1 MMHTAGSSTNVFRRC
16 NFRRQS
22 SLWYSFQSQH
32 FVTSAT
38 GGSRFTSRR
47 YVLKSK
53 YITQTQVPC
62 SKPHCQQQ
70 KRFMARSTVKAPVQ
84 RSRDDEEYH
93 SGRALRFLQQN
104 QPNVIVQVEN
114 AQLSAV
120 KLLPRIADATIQST
134 PLRIKVLTHVDTI
147 SDEALRQ
154 QIHTVQQIDERVRLP
169 NQSPLAVFALNLQT
183 VQIQA
188 KELSEFRDALFGASR
203 LVTKPQI
210 LVVGIPNSGKSSL
223 ILPLTRHR
231 TLMERKK
238 GAYHLPRVS
247 SKAGM
252 TLGVKKHLLPPA
264 FGSFIKHNITL
275 IDMPGFRPQL
285 QYAEPALVTLL
296 LSAGVT
302 EPFQGYKTITS
313 HEAILELLLNAA
325 NRHATMSDPSSAPE
339 YVDLLKLSQPTND
352 TEVFANAY
360 MKWARTASRDELEDI
375 SGHNSNPATIYWPR
389 VFQSGIF
396 GGLIF
401 TPYPTLPNSSHSS
414 HIELNRDSPV
424 VYMNEQAELLIRI
437 GLGKEK
443 AIKIHERAK
452 LGPTSLNRDND
463 IVLDPNR
470 KLIPVI
476 YPPHQ
481 RSFKCMQCAHFIKLD
496 ADKVYG
502 RRHTRAVDWSY
513 HDLLSYFSRMTE
525 VFGGMF
531 SNRTKYL
538 MKDSLACTLAIK
550 HKLRSRAAA
559 YKKFNGLKDYPVPN
573 HLRPRR
579 FQIDQP
585 IPYVHFCTRKVGS
598 CRTMTEAEKQ
608 KEIAKLER
616 CNVTDHTFELQRAR
630 GAPVNRAKRKE
641 PREVKLRPDGSP
653 VKPPT
658 FVARECI
665 VTTVGPLSA
674 VPRYDSKGNEL
685 HTKRRRKAKD

>member
-1 MMHTAGSSTNVFRRC
+1 
-16 NFRRQS
+16 
-22 SLWYSFQSQH
+22 
-32 FVTSAT
+32 
-38 GGSRFTSRR
+38 
-47 YVLKSK
+47 
-53 YITQTQVPC
+53 
-62 SKPHCQQQ
+62 
-70 KRFMARSTVKAPVQ
+70 
-84 RSRDDEEYH
+84 
-93 SGRALRFLQQN
+93 
-104 QPNVIVQVEN
+104 
-114 AQLSAV
+114 
-120 KLLPRIADATIQST
+120 
-134 PLRIKVLTHVDTI
+134 
-147 SDEALRQ
+147 
-154 QIHTVQQIDERVRLP
+154 
-169 NQSPLAVFALNLQT
+169 
-183 VQIQA
+183 
-188 KELSEFRDALFGASR
+188 
-203 LVTKPQI
+203 
-210 LVVGIPNSGKSSL
+210 
-223 ILPLTRHR
+223 
-231 TLMERKK
+231 
-238 GAYHLPRVS
+238 
-247 SKAGM
+247 
-252 TLGVKKHLLPPA
+252 
-264 FGSFIKHNITL
+264 
-275 IDMPGFRPQL
+275 
-285 QYAEPALVTLL
+285 
-296 LSAGVT
+296 
-302 EPFQGYKTITS
+302 
-313 HEAILELLLNAA
+313 
-325 NRHATMSDPSSAPE
+325 
-339 YVDLLKLSQPTND
+339 
-352 TEVFANAY
+352 
-360 MKWARTASRDELEDI
+360 LEDI
-375 SGHNSNPATIYWPR
+375 SGHSSNSATIYWPR

-401 TPYPTLPNSSHSS
+401 TPYPTLPNPSHSS

-424 VYMNEQAELLIRI
+424 VYMNEQAELLIQI

-443 AIKIHERAK
+443 AIKIHERPK
-452 LGPTSLNRDND
+452 LGPTSLNREND

-513 HDLLSYFSRMTE
+513 NDILSYFSRMTE

-616 CNVTDHTFELQRAR
+616 FNVTDHTFELQRAR
-630 GAPVNRAKRKE
+630 GEPVNRAKKKE

-658 FVARECI
+658 FVSRECI
-665 VTTVGPLSA
+665 ITTVGPLSA

-685 HTKRRRKAKD
+685 HTRKRRKAKD